1 MAKVV
6 CDFMKLEQNTSSG
19 NGNEAYLFNADTAQE
34 HIDAV
39 VWRAFKTGDR
49 KAFDYIFKKHVRLL
63 YAYGGKITR
72 DQNLVEDCIQDLFV
86 ELWQRRL
93 SLADVNSIKF
103 YLLKSLRRRIS
114 RRLSADKALIIE
126 DAGVLEEKA
135 DVEFPLEFRIIEE
148 QAAVEQREKLFH
160 AISLLSKRQREA
172 VYLKFYEKIS
182 YEQLAD
188 IMNLGLRSAYNII
201 GKAIETLRRNI

>member
-1 MAKVV
+1 
-6 CDFMKLEQNTSSG
+6 MKLEQDIPSG
-19 NGNEAYLFNADTAQE
+19 TAREAYLFNADTAQE
-34 HIDAV
+34 HIDTV
-39 VWRAFKTGDR
+39 VWRAFKSGDR

-86 ELWQRRL
+86 ELWQRRV
-93 SLADVNSIKF
+93 SLADVNTIKY
-103 YLLKSLRRRIS
+103 YLLKGLRRRIT
-114 RRLSADKALIIE
+114 RRLSVDKAIIIE
-126 DAGVLEEKA
+126 DADVLEQNS
-135 DVEFPLEFRIIEE
+135 DIEFPLEFRIIEE
-148 QAAVEQREKLFH
+148 QAAVEQRENLFR

-172 VYLKFYEKIS
+172 IYLKFYEKIS

-188 IMNLGLRSAYNII
+188 IMNLGLKSAYNII